1 MRELE
6 DVKAMIVAWKESYYK
21 IAVEDGGGEAMCDE
35 LYLDIQELALPY
47 IASLRRFGRISE
59 QEYMDFMLFCREQV
73 DDLRRMI
80 QEAIL
85 NLGG

>member
-35 LYLDIQELALPY
+35 LYLDIEELALPY